1 MSGDYVAFTHGIS
14 GSDEGDTSGYI
25 LVLTSTFPYRM
36 STPTI
41 EILINRTARDNFI
54 DFCIKYGYDVA
65 TFPPY
70 RVFQIIWVLVA
81 ILSMMNIT
89 RVYWKHVRRSKLH
102 RNIRIYQLSLSFTAV
117 HPCEVF
123 LPRNFYKCFNI
134 LFGLILELYLFIQT
148 AITFERAIATI
159 YVRSYEYTEAYP
171 AIIAII
177 SAVLVAIGTQVFL
190 YYGKEFNQPQL
201 SVLNPPAE
209 VYDKINGLLIFNEI
223 TCGITTVSMIIL
235 VIVNMKRE
243 KKAIGDLSRRFQTE
257 ENIDTTKF
265 IAKVSLI
272 QIISYTSQSLGSL
285 ILRLVEESFAGA
297 QALPMRTTL
306 KLAIYGMPLY
316 TLIMSIVIEYS
327 TRTSARYRQNRLQSA
342 VSTKN
347 EAQAYSNFLSKQWQI
362 EDQN

>member
-1 MSGDYVAFTHGIS
+1 PH
-14 GSDEGDTSGYI
+14 
-25 LVLTSTFPYRM
+25 RM

-54 DFCIKYGYDVA
+54 DYCIEYGYDVA

-102 RNIRIYQLSLSFTAV
+102 RNIRILLTLFLGTAVMLNFVFSIYQIYQLSLSFTAV

-272 QIISYTSQSLGSL
+272 QMISYTSQSLGSL

-362 EDQN
+362 ED